1 MSSFIR
7 WRMTLLPWL
16 PGIEVTMRRSV
27 PAVLSVMMALS
38 ACATPSSPPV
48 VSPSTQSLGRDLPVY
63 QPSPGEKGRPEG
75 PTFNSPVGAI
85 SLQDALAL
93 ALLHSPDLAAFA
105 WETRAREA
113 RALQAGR
120 LPNPVLE
127 VLAEDVGAPEGL
139 RGGSGS
145 QRLIQPQTTI
155 QLSQLVELGGKRTAR
170 QKLATL
176 NRDLAAWDYEI
187 ARIDVLTQTTRNFID
202 VLAAQE
208 LVTLTSR
215 TTELVE
221 QVEQSVGARVVAG
234 VVSPVEQTKAGVALA
249 GVRVESGRARRVLDA
264 SRGRLAG
271 SWGSTEAGFRFAVGD
286 LREVAE
292 LPPLVELTARLAE
305 TPELGR
311 WTAEI
316 SQRQSAL
323 SLERSRRV
331 PDVEVTAGF
340 RRFTGLTGSSLLFG
354 AAVAL
359 PIFDFNGRGVQ
370 EASLRLAKGYE
381 ERRAA
386 QARVSV
392 ALAEGY
398 RALSS
403 AHEELTALR
412 TTVLPGAQQ
421 AFEAVSEGYRLGKF
435 EYLDVLDAQ
444 RTLIGAGG
452 QYLRTLSDY
461 HKAAADVERLIGAPL
476 VRSAVPPAPPG
487 KE

>member
-1 MSSFIR
+1 MSICFVLAWCR
-7 WRMTLLPWL
+7 Q
-16 PGIEVTMRRSV
+16 VTRRSA
-27 PAVLSVMMALS
+27 PAALGVVVS
-38 ACATPSSPPV
+38 LAGCARPSSPPIV
-48 VSPSTQSLGRDLPVY
+48 APSTQSLGRDLPVY
-63 QPSPGEKGRPEG
+63 QPSPGERGRPEG
-75 PTFNSPVGAI
+75 PTFDNPAGTI

-127 VLAEDVGAPEGL
+127 VLAEDVGRSEELAAGT
-139 RGGSGS
+139 GS
-145 QRLIQPQTTI
+145 QGLIQPQTTI
-155 QLSQLVELGGKRTAR
+155 QLSQLIELGGKRTAR
-170 QKLATL
+170 QRLATL

-187 ARIDVLTQTTRNFID
+187 ARIDVLTRTTRNFID

-208 LVTLTSR
+208 LVTLTSQ
-215 TTELVE
+215 TMELVE
-221 QVEQSVGARVVAG
+221 QVEQSVGARVAAG
-234 VVSPVEQTKAGVALA
+234 VVSPVEQTKAAVALA
-249 GVRVESGRARRVLDA
+249 VAQVDLGRARRLLDA

-271 SWGSTEAGFRFAVGD
+271 SWGSTEASFRSVVGD

-292 LPPLVELTARLAE
+292 PPPLLELKARLAA
-305 TPELGR
+305 TPELAR

-331 PDVEVTAGF
+331 PDVALTVGF
-340 RRFTGLTGSSLLFG
+340 RRFTGLPGNTLLFG

-359 PIFDFNGRGVQ
+359 PVFDLNGRGVQ

-386 QARVSV
+386 EAQVSV

-398 RALSS
+398 QALSS

-452 QYLRTLSDY
+452 QYLRALSEY
-461 HKAAADVERLIGAPL
+461 HKAVAEVERLIGASL
-476 VRSAVPPAPPG
+476 VRTAVPPAPPG

>member
-1 MSSFIR
+1 MPILSFLAWCR
-7 WRMTLLPWL
+7 YL
-16 PGIEVTMRRSV
+16 MRRAG
-27 PAVLSVMMALS
+27 PALS
-38 ACATPSSPPV
+38 CGVVSFAACATPTSPPV
-48 VSPSTQSLGRDLPVY
+48 VVPSTQPVGQDLPVY
-63 QPSPGEKGRPEG
+63 QPSPGERGRPEG
-75 PTFNSPVGAI
+75 PTFDNPTGTI

-127 VLAEDVGAPEGL
+127 VLAEDVGATEGL
-139 RGGSGS
+139 RLGTGS
-145 QRLIQPQTTI
+145 QRLVQPQTTI
-155 QLSQLVELGGKRTAR
+155 QLSQLIELGGKRTAR
-170 QKLATL
+170 QRLATL
-176 NRDLAAWDYEI
+176 NRDLAAWDYEL

-208 LVTLTSR
+208 LVTLTDQ

-221 QVEQSVGARVVAG
+221 QVKQSVAARVVAG
-234 VVSPVEQTKAGVALA
+234 VVSPVEQTKAEVALA
-249 GVRVESGRARRVLDA
+249 GVRVDLGRARRLLDA

-271 SWGSTEAGFRFAVGD
+271 SWGSAEASFQSAVGD

-292 LPPLVELTARLAE
+292 LPPLFELTARLAE
-305 TPELGR
+305 SPELAR

-331 PDVEVTAGF
+331 PDVAVTAGF
-340 RRFTGLTGSSLLFG
+340 RQFTGLQGSTMLFG
-354 AAVAL
+354 AAIAL
-359 PIFDFNGRGVQ
+359 PIFDLNGRGVQ
-370 EASLRLAKGYE
+370 EANLRVAKGYE

-398 RALSS
+398 GALSS

-452 QYLRTLSDY
+452 QYLRALSEY

-476 VRSAVPPAPPG
+476 NSG
-487 KE
+487 L

>member
-1 MSSFIR
+1 MSLRIVLAWCRRVARR
-7 WRMTLLPWL
+7 WVPVPIGVVISLAACARPS
-16 PGIEVTMRRSV
+16 IA
-27 PAVLSVMMALS
+27 PAVA
-38 ACATPSSPPV
+38 
-48 VSPSTQSLGRDLPVY
+48 PSTQSLGRDLPVY
-63 QPSPGEKGRPEG
+63 QPALGERGRPEG
-75 PTFNSPVGAI
+75 PTFEAPAGTI

-127 VLAEDVGAPEGL
+127 VLAEDVGASEGL
-139 RGGSGS
+139 RAGTGSP
-145 QRLIQPQTTI
+145 RLIQPQTTL
-155 QLSQLVELGGKRTAR
+155 QLSQLIELGGKRLAR
-170 QKLATL
+170 QRLATL

-187 ARIDVLTQTTRNFID
+187 ARIDVLTRTTRHFID

-208 LVTLTSR
+208 LVTLTSQ
-215 TTELVE
+215 TTELVD

-249 GVRVESGRARRVLDA
+249 VARVDLGRARRLLDA

-271 SWGSTEAGFRFAVGD
+271 SWGITEASFRSVEGD
-286 LREVAE
+286 LRQVAE
-292 LPPLVELTARLAE
+292 PPPLPELRARLAA
-305 TPELGR
+305 TPELAR

-323 SLERSRRV
+323 SLERARRV
-331 PDVEVTAGF
+331 PDMALTVGF
-340 RRFTGLTGSSLLFG
+340 RRFTGLPGNTLLFG
-354 AAVAL
+354 ASVAL
-359 PIFDFNGRGVQ
+359 PVFDLNGRGVQ
-370 EASLRLAKGYE
+370 EASLRLAKAYE
-381 ERRAA
+381 ERRATE
-386 QARVSV
+386 ARVAV
-392 ALAEGY
+392 ALTEGY
-398 RALSS
+398 QALSS

-421 AFEAVSEGYRLGKF
+421 AFDAVSEGYRLGKF

-444 RTLIGAGG
+444 RTLVGAGG
-452 QYLRTLSDY
+452 QYLRALSEY
-461 HKAAADVERLIGAPL
+461 HKAVADVERLIGASL
-476 VRSAVPPAPPG
+476 VPTAVPPAPPG